1 MKTGML
7 TRQLSTLEKDIND
20 ELLGWVVRNEHLRRN
35 TGQHYRIFT
44 FRDPDKIEVNLN
56 CLRSDYLEKF
66 VKIDHQAYFQELLK
80 RIEPIIF
87 KVMAMYEIKDADFN
101 YEFYYLTWT
110 YTKKVSYSFATKT
123 S

>member
-1 MKTGML
+1 MHVRPLVTF
-7 TRQLSTLEKDIND
+7 EKDIND
-20 ELLGWVVRNEHLRRN
+20 ELLLWVVRNEHLRRN

-44 FRDPDKIEVNLN
+44 YREPEKIEVNLN

-87 KVMAMYEIKDADFN
+87 KVMVMYEIKDTVFN

-123 S
+123 T